1 LSFVIDAAAILNWE
15 AEGDIFLF
23 PFSFL
28 PRRFPAATREAS
40 PKNEAGKGKNEE
52 FQLSLRIAVD
62 AARAQAMTDDK
73 CPVKNEQ

>member
-1 LSFVIDAAAILNWE
+1 LL
-15 AEGDIFLF
+15 
-23 PFSFL
+23 
-28 PRRFPAATREAS
+28 ATREAA

-52 FQLSLRIAVD
+52 FQLRLRIAVD